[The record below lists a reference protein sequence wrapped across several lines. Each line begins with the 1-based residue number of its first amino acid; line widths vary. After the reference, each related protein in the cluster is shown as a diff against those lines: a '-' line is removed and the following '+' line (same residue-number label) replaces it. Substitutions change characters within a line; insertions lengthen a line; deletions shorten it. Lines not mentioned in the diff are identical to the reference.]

1 MSEAPKENW
10 IDDACAI
17 FDGHA
22 KDLGW
27 VSHIYSQNLRELVAK
42 NDRLTSEAQAAT
54 EKAAADA
61 LRDAVRVVR
70 DMSDRTQA
78 AWKAGSK
85 CDTHLEGQSD
95 GLDDAVEAIEAL
107 IPPEQQAALDAENG
121 D

>member
-54 EKAAADA
+54 EKAVADA
-61 LRDAVRVVR
+61 LREAARKLRANIDACCFGEF
-70 DMSDRTQA
+70 DDEA
-78 AWKAGSK
+78 EK
-85 CDTHLEGQSD
+85 
-95 GLDDAVEAIEAL
+95 GLRRGMYASLHTINSL
-107 IPPEQQAALDAENG
+107 IPPEQRDALD
-121 D
+121 DDSQK